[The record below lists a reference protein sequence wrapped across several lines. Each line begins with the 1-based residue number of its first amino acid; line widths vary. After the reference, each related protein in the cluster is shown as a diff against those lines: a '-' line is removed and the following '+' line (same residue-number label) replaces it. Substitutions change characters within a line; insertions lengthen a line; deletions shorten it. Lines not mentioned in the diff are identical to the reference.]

1 MGEISYNFRWKE
13 KLHSRRDFGNVL
25 RKGRKFFHP
34 AFLVYVYERNDGDEI
49 VRLGLI
55 TSRKVG
61 NAVERNYVKRRS
73 REVFRTTKHLLKP
86 GVDVAIAA
94 KPPAVKLDFC
104 SINTALR
111 ALWRK
116 AEILDKT
123 VL

>member
-1 MGEISYNFRWKE
+1 MDEISYKFRWKE

-34 AFLVYVYERNDGDEI
+34 AFLVYVYERNDGDSS

-55 TSRKVG
+55 TNRKVG
-61 NAVERNYVKRRS
+61 NAIERNYVKRRS

-94 KPPAVKLDFC
+94 KPQAVKLDFC
-104 SINTALR
+104 SINIALR

>member
-1 MGEISYNFRWKE
+1 MGDISYKFRWE
-13 KLHSRRDFGNVL
+13 ERLHSRRDFENVL
-25 RKGRKFFHP
+25 RKGKKFFHP
-34 AFLVYVYERNDGDEI
+34 AFLVYIYERNDDTQS

-86 GVDVAIAA
+86 GVDIAILA
-94 KPPAVKLDFC
+94 KPQAVKLDFC
-104 SINTALR
+104 SINIALC

-116 AEILDKT
+116 AEILDKP